1 MLNTDSIRE
10 KILGDAR
17 HNAAQLISDAD
28 VRAQK
33 ARAASE
39 IRISDARA
47 QSQRDVEAQA
57 DELRDRM
64 LRMAELDQKKALL
77 SVKRQVIDLAFADAL
92 ERMAAMGAEQKREY
106 IEKLLLAS
114 AQGGEE
120 LIPSAED
127 KALFDS
133 AFMAR
138 LNAQL
143 RKAGKAAV
151 TLSSQD
157 RPLGGGFVLKQGGL
171 EINCAF
177 SAVLSQARSALEAEV
192 AAVLFN

>member
-1 MLNTDSIRE
+1 MNAEAITS
-10 KILGDAR
+10 KIL
-17 HNAAQLISDAD
+17 
-28 VRAQK
+28 
-33 ARAASE
+33 E
-39 IRISDARA
+39 DARA
-47 QSQRDVEAQA
+47 QAAAALGEAQRKADDLRRRDEAAIEEKRQQSEAQA
-57 DELRDRM
+57 DRQAAEMRDRM

-127 KALFDS
+127 KALFDP

-143 RKAGKAAV
+143 QKAGKAVV

>member
-1 MLNTDSIRE
+1 MNAEAITS
-10 KILGDAR
+10 KIL
-17 HNAAQLISDAD
+17 
-28 VRAQK
+28 
-33 ARAASE
+33 E
-39 IRISDARA
+39 DARA
-47 QSQRDVEAQA
+47 QAAAALGEAQRKADDLRRRDEAAIEEKRQQSEAQA
-57 DELRDRM
+57 DRQAAEMRDRM

>member
-1 MLNTDSIRE
+1 M
-10 KILGDAR
+10 
-17 HNAAQLISDAD
+17 
-28 VRAQK
+28 
-33 ARAASE
+33 
-39 IRISDARA
+39 
-47 QSQRDVEAQA
+47 
-57 DELRDRM
+57 RDRM

-127 KALFDS
+127 KALFDP

-143 RKAGKAAV
+143 QKAGKAAV

>member
-1 MLNTDSIRE
+1 MNAEAITS
-10 KILGDAR
+10 KIL
-17 HNAAQLISDAD
+17 
-28 VRAQK
+28 
-33 ARAASE
+33 E
-39 IRISDARA
+39 DARA
-47 QSQRDVEAQA
+47 QAAAALGEAQRKADDLRRRDEAAIEEKRQQSEAQA
-57 DELRDRM
+57 DRQAAEMRDRM

-77 SVKRQVIDLAFADAL
+77 LVKRQVIDLAFADAL
-92 ERMAAMGAEQKREY
+92 ERMAAMGADQKREY

-127 KALFDS
+127 KALFDP

-138 LNAQL
+138 LNGQL
-143 RKAGKAAV
+143 QKAGKAAV
-151 TLSSQD
+151 TLSGQD

-192 AAVLFN
+192 AALLFN

>member
-1 MLNTDSIRE
+1 MNAEAITS
-10 KILGDAR
+10 KIL
-17 HNAAQLISDAD
+17 
-28 VRAQK
+28 
-33 ARAASE
+33 E
-39 IRISDARA
+39 DARA
-47 QSQRDVEAQA
+47 QAAAALGEAQRKADDLRRRDEAAIEEKRQQSEAQA
-57 DELRDRM
+57 DRQAAEMRDRM

-127 KALFDS
+127 KALFDP

-143 RKAGKAAV
+143 QKADKAAV

>member
-1 MLNTDSIRE
+1 MNAEAITA
-10 KILGDAR
+10 KIL
-17 HNAAQLISDAD
+17 
-28 VRAQK
+28 
-33 ARAASE
+33 E
-39 IRISDARA
+39 DARA
-47 QSQRDVEAQA
+47 QAAAALSEAQHKA
-57 DELRDRM
+57 DDLRRRDEAAIEQKRQESEVQADRQAAELRDRM

-92 ERMAAMGAEQKREY
+92 QRMAAMGADQKKDY
-106 IEKLLLAS
+106 IEKLLLDS

-120 LIPSAED
+120 LIPSGED
-127 KALFDS
+127 KALFDP

-143 RKAGKAAV
+143 QKAGKAAV
-151 TLSSQD
+151 TLSGQT

-192 AAVLFN
+192 AGVLFN

>member
-1 MLNTDSIRE
+1 MNAEAITS
-10 KILGDAR
+10 KIL
-17 HNAAQLISDAD
+17 
-28 VRAQK
+28 
-33 ARAASE
+33 E
-39 IRISDARA
+39 DARA
-47 QSQRDVEAQA
+47 QAAAALGEAQRKA
-57 DELRDRM
+57 DDLRRRDEAAIEEKRQQSEAQVDRQAAEMRDRM

-127 KALFDS
+127 KALFDP

-143 RKAGKAAV
+143 QKAGKAAV

>member
-1 MLNTDSIRE
+1 MNAEAITS
-10 KILGDAR
+10 KIL
-17 HNAAQLISDAD
+17 
-28 VRAQK
+28 
-33 ARAASE
+33 E
-39 IRISDARA
+39 DARA
-47 QSQRDVEAQA
+47 QAAAALGEAQRKADDLRRRDEAAIEEKRQQSEAQA
-57 DELRDRM
+57 DRQAAEMRDRM

-127 KALFDS
+127 KALFDP

>member
-1 MLNTDSIRE
+1 MNAEAITS
-10 KILGDAR
+10 KIL
-17 HNAAQLISDAD
+17 
-28 VRAQK
+28 
-33 ARAASE
+33 E
-39 IRISDARA
+39 DARA
-47 QSQRDVEAQA
+47 QAAAALGEAQRKADDLRRRDEAAIEEKRQQSEAQA
-57 DELRDRM
+57 DRQAAEMRDRM

-127 KALFDS
+127 KALFDP

-143 RKAGKAAV
+143 QKAGKAAV

>member
-1 MLNTDSIRE
+1 MNAEAITS
-10 KILGDAR
+10 KIL
-17 HNAAQLISDAD
+17 
-28 VRAQK
+28 
-33 ARAASE
+33 E
-39 IRISDARA
+39 DARA
-47 QSQRDVEAQA
+47 QAAAALGEAQRKADDLRRRDEAAIEEKRQQSEAQA
-57 DELRDRM
+57 DRQAAEMRDRM

-143 RKAGKAAV
+143 QKAGKAAV

>member
-1 MLNTDSIRE
+1 MNAEVITS
-10 KILGDAR
+10 KIL
-17 HNAAQLISDAD
+17 
-28 VRAQK
+28 
-33 ARAASE
+33 E
-39 IRISDARA
+39 DARA
-47 QSQRDVEAQA
+47 QAAAALGEAQRKADDLRRRDEAAIEEKRQQSEAQA
-57 DELRDRM
+57 DRQAAEMRDRM

-143 RKAGKAAV
+143 QKAGKAAV

>member
-1 MLNTDSIRE
+1 MNAEAITS
-10 KILGDAR
+10 KIL
-17 HNAAQLISDAD
+17 
-28 VRAQK
+28 
-33 ARAASE
+33 E
-39 IRISDARA
+39 DARA
-47 QSQRDVEAQA
+47 QAAAALGEAQRKADDLRRRDEAAIEEKRQQSEAQA
-57 DELRDRM
+57 DRQAAEMRDRM

-92 ERMAAMGAEQKREY
+92 ERMAAHGGGAKKGIYRKAAAGQRP
-106 IEKLLLAS
+106 
-114 AQGGEE
+114 GREE

-127 KALFDS
+127 KALFDP

-143 RKAGKAAV
+143 QKAGKAAV

>member
-1 MLNTDSIRE
+1 MNAEAITS
-10 KILGDAR
+10 KIL
-17 HNAAQLISDAD
+17 
-28 VRAQK
+28 
-33 ARAASE
+33 E
-39 IRISDARA
+39 DARA
-47 QSQRDVEAQA
+47 QAAAALGEAQRKADDLRRWDEAAIEEKRQQSEAQA
-57 DELRDRM
+57 DRQAAEMRDRM

-127 KALFDS
+127 KALFDP

-143 RKAGKAAV
+143 QKAGKAAV

>member
-1 MLNTDSIRE
+1 MNAEAITS
-10 KILGDAR
+10 KIL
-17 HNAAQLISDAD
+17 
-28 VRAQK
+28 
-33 ARAASE
+33 E
-39 IRISDARA
+39 DARA
-47 QSQRDVEAQA
+47 QAAAALGEAQRKADDLRRRDEAAIEEKRQQSEAQA
-57 DELRDRM
+57 DRQAAEMRDRM

-120 LIPSAED
+120 LIPSTED
-127 KALFDS
+127 KALFDP

-143 RKAGKAAV
+143 QKAGKAAV